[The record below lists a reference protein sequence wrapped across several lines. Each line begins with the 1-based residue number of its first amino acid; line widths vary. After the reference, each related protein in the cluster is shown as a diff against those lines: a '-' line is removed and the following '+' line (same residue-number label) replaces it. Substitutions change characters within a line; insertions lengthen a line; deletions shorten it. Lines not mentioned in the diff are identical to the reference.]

1 MGIAET
7 GRLDEARLRALL
19 AALPEGTS
27 ELVCHPGA
35 GDGAIGSAYA
45 WGFGWDAEAAAL
57 TSPAV
62 RETIRR
68 EGVQLV
74 AYRDL

>member
-1 MGIAET
+1 V
-7 GRLDEARLRALL
+7 

-35 GDGAIGSAYA
+35 GDGAIAAAYA
-45 WGFGWDAEAAAL
+45 WGFRWDGEAAAL

-62 RETIRR
+62 RDALHR
-68 EGVQLV
+68 EGVRLI